1 MIVAKT
7 KMKKIPE
14 SCNKCS
20 LSIVESYSWTES
32 YRFCPI
38 TKKECPMVRS
48 EHKNMKYTRPDWC
61 PLMEE

>member
-14 SCNKCS
+14 SCNKCD
-20 LSIVESYSWTES
+20 LSIYNIQEWSASKRYCAITEK
-32 YRFCPI
+32 
-38 TKKECPMVRS
+38 TCPMKKTSEGEWKHVRP
-48 EHKNMKYTRPDWC
+48 KWC